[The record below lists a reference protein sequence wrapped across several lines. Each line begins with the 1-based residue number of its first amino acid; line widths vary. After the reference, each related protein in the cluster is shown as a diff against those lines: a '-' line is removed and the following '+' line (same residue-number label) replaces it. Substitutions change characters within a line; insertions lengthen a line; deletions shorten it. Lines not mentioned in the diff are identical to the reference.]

1 MLRPPDERR
10 PITWAPSGPGSE
22 SLAGQEDERRELA
35 IMADR
40 ERIASDL
47 HDLVIQRLFAAGLA
61 LQSTAKITVDPQI
74 ARRLDHVIDE
84 LDAAIVDIRSSIFAL
99 GHRCKSTSGDL
110 RGQILDLVADA
121 ARTLGH
127 DPSMRFYGPVATA
140 VPDVVADHLIA
151 VLREALSNVARHA
164 HATKTT
170 INLHTTAQLSD
181 ALGAAL
187 RRGAMGL
194 VCDLSGVSFFG
205 AAGVTT
211 LLMGRQRA
219 IACHAWFD
227 LVCPQP
233 FPREVIALVG
243 LDAVFNVYDRLA
255 EAVNAQAR
263 HVDRPGLTTTPQ
275 TSDILPSCSPG
286 VGSGDSKQQ

>member
-1 MLRPPDERR
+1 MAIPQDAAPP
-10 PITWAPSGPGSE
+10 S
-22 SLAGQEDERRELA
+22 ELA
-35 IMADR
+35 AD
-40 ERIASDL
+40 EGPSSQVACMTSPPL
-47 HDLVIQRLFAAGLA
+47 GL
-61 LQSTAKITVDPQI
+61 TEWTVGSS
-74 ARRLDHVIDE
+74 VVVSVTGE
-84 LDAAIVDIRSSIFAL
+84 VDIA
-99 GHRCKSTSGDL
+99 
-110 RGQILDLVADA
+110 
-121 ARTLGH
+121 
-127 DPSMRFYGPVATA
+127 
-140 VPDVVADHLIA
+140 
-151 VLREALSNVARHA
+151 
-164 HATKTT
+164 
-170 INLHTTAQLSD
+170 TTAQLSD

-233 FPREVIALVG
+233 FPRMVIALVG